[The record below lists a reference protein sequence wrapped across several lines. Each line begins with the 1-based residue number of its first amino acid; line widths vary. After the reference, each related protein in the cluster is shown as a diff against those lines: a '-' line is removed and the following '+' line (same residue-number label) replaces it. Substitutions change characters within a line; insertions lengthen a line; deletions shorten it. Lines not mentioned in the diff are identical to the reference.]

1 MKPEP
6 AANEEFESIVVSIVG
21 ELDMARE
28 SELLNLVM
36 TLDPPAATTVVID
49 LREVTFV
56 DSKGLDSII
65 KAKVYLEGRGCE
77 MVLRQP
83 QTQLVRLLE
92 MLSLDQ
98 YLNVADQSD
107 GDRPG
112 SSHNGDAPGA
122 SG

>member
-1 MKPEP
+1 VKPDP
-6 AANEEFESIVVSIVG
+6 AANKEFESIVVSIVG

-36 TLDPPAATTVVID
+36 TLDPPPATTVVVD

-65 KAKVYLEGRGCE
+65 KAKVYLEARGCE

-83 QTQLVRLLE
+83 QKQLMRLLE

-98 YLNVADQSD
+98 YLPVADRSD
-107 GDRPG
+107 E
-112 SSHNGDAPGA
+112 SSHNGDEPGA
-122 SG
+122 PS

>member
-6 AANEEFESIVVSIVG
+6 DADPGFDSIVVSIVG

-36 TLDPPAATTVVID
+36 TLDPPPATTVVVD

-65 KAKVYLEGRGCE
+65 RAKNYLAGRGCDLLLRE
-77 MVLRQP
+77 PQQQVL
-83 QTQLVRLLE
+83 RLLE
-92 MLSLDQ
+92 FLALDQ
-98 YLNVADQSD
+98 YLIVDRSD
-107 GDRPG
+107 GDDPWLV
-112 SSHNGDAPGA
+112 HNGDEPYEAE
-122 SG
+122 

>member
-6 AANEEFESIVVSIVG
+6 AGNKEFESIVVSIVG

-36 TLDPPAATTVVID
+36 TLDPPAETTVVID

-77 MVLRQP
+77 MVLREP
-83 QTQLVRLLE
+83 QRQLMRLLE

-98 YLNVADQSD
+98 YLNVADRSD
-107 GDRPG
+107 GDEPG
-112 SSHNGDAPGA
+112 SSRNGDAPGA
-122 SG
+122 PG

>member
-1 MKPEP
+1 MKPDP
-6 AANEEFESIVVSIVG
+6 AADADFDSIVVSIVG

-36 TLDPPAATTVVID
+36 TLDPPPATTVVVD

-65 KAKVYLEGRGCE
+65 KAKVYLEGRGCG

-83 QTQLVRLLE
+83 QKQLLRLLE
-92 MLSLDQ
+92 MLSLDEF
-98 YLNVADQSD
+98 LTVADRSD
-107 GDRPG
+107 GDGLEP
-112 SSHNGDAPGA
+112 SHNGDESGAPL
-122 SG
+122 

>member
-1 MKPEP
+1 VKPDP
-6 AANEEFESIVVSIVG
+6 AASAEFESIVVSIVG

-36 TLDPPAATTVVID
+36 TLDPPPSTTVVVD

-65 KAKVYLEGRGCE
+65 KAKVYLEGRGCD
-77 MVLRQP
+77 MALRQP
-83 QTQLVRLLE
+83 PRQLLRLLE

-98 YLNVADQSD
+98 YLNVADRTDGERPRASD
-107 GDRPG
+107 D
-112 SSHNGDAPGA
+112 GDAPG
-122 SG
+122 